1 VTRVPKER
9 RRKVRSRDPLR
20 YAPVG
25 AAAEALVAEL
35 VATYDVQVQDARGA
49 GTPGVRRAVRLVP
62 ARGATI
68 ILTIFDDG
76 RVDAKR
82 GHWDSV
88 KFPLS
93 SSLDWDESADVDLVV
108 GRLRTWVLEVV
119 RGYFAES
126 LSPEAYKTRAYRS
139 WGWSKPARDYA
150 RMILVAPPGLY
161 DWPAWPRRGR

>member
-1 VTRVPKER
+1 MRVPKER

-20 YAPVG
+20 SAAVG
-25 AAAEALVAEL
+25 DAADALVDEL

-62 ARGATI
+62 ASGATI

-82 GHWDSV
+82 GHWDSAT
-88 KFPLS
+88 FPS
-93 SSLDWDESADVDLVV
+93 SYSLEWEEPADVERQV

-139 WGWSKPARDYA
+139 GSWAKPPGRYA
-150 RMILVAPPGLY
+150 QMILVAPPGLY